1 MGFSLKI
8 KAYFENKDLNNRDVS
23 KIMDGYSE
31 QMISNYINSDNWK
44 DNFIKKLV
52 KFFPDIDLNTLLK
65 EDAEEV
71 SIQIVSDIKDEYKTK
86 NLLIVEDLEAK
97 ILELKNNL
105 SQ

>member
-65 EDAEEV
+65 EDAEEAA
-71 SIQIVSDIKDEYKTK
+71 IQIVSDIKEEYKTK